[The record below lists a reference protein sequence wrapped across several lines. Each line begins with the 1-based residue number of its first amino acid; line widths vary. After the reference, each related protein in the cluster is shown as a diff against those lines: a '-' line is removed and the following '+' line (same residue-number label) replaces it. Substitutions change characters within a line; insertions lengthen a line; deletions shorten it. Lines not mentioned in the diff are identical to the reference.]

1 MWNGATL
8 FVIDPYNQGM
18 ALIVT
23 RKEKADYSEFDL
35 GCKKLDPTPNPA
47 VSESRRYYDGK
58 YFKAVHS
65 KIGPGHI
72 QPWHR
77 HAQTSELVVVLRG
90 KIRFHEGKDH
100 FDLTEGD
107 SALWLPD
114 EVNLHTMEN
123 ASSEWAEYLTVKSPC
138 HQTPLSILDTDRIN
152 EGVK

>member
-1 MWNGATL
+1 
-8 FVIDPYNQGM
+8 M

-23 RKEKADYSEFDL
+23 KKSEAPFSEFDL
-35 GCKKLDPTPNPA
+35 QCNRLEDSPSEL

-77 HAQTSELVVVLRG
+77 HSQTAELVVVLRG
-90 KIRFHEGKDH
+90 KIRFHEGKECY
-100 FDLTEGD
+100 DLVEGD

-114 EVNLHTMEN
+114 EINLHTMEN
-123 ASSEWAEYLTVKSPC
+123 ATGEWSEYLTIKSPC
-138 HQTPLSILDTDRIN
+138 HQTPISIMESDRITD
-152 EGVK
+152 GVK